1 MSFLNAF
8 RSFMQEG
15 GGGLLLPEMM
25 LVLFAIGIL
34 LTDYLLEPRDKY
46 FNALMAMLGVI
57 FSGICLWQLR
67 RVAEQGL
74 LQFFSGSILVD
85 PFFLFFGVIFLIATA
100 VVIVLSVRYLQ
111 IEDENHGEYY
121 ALLLFATV
129 GMMFMASGFDLI
141 VQFLG
146 LETMALSFYVLAGF
160 LRRDRR
166 SNEGAVKYLL
176 LGAFSSAI
184 LAYGFSILYGI
195 TATANLSF
203 SGGEALPRT
212 NLLSITQAVLAR
224 GRGDLFVVL
233 ALGTVA
239 AGLFFKVAAVPFHQ
253 WAPDVYEGAPTPI
266 TAYISVASK
275 TASFALLLR
284 LLLTV
289 FWPVKVDWVMLLA
302 GVALASLT
310 IGNLAAITQTN
321 IKRLLAYSSISHVGY
336 ILLGIVAAASS
347 DQGFMV
353 GMKGV
358 AFYLFVY
365 AFMTIGAFAVVIVLQ
380 RQGIISDE
388 LNDLN
393 GLYKR
398 SPASALVLL
407 IFMLSLAGIPP
418 LAGFIGK
425 YYILLALL
433 ETGHT
438 QLAIFGALYIVPAL
452 YYYFRIVMHAWLY
465 EPGNAPS
472 LIMTVGQKV
481 AFAVLCFVTLAAGI
495 YPEPFVRFATYSL
508 FLPPTGFSGH

>member
-1 MSFLNAF
+1 MSHVLNAF

-34 LTDYLLEPRDKY
+34 LTDYLLEARDKY

-57 FSGICLWQLR
+57 FSAICLWQLR
-67 RVAEQGL
+67 NVAERGAIG
-74 LQFFSGSILVD
+74 FSSSLLVD

-100 VVIVLSVRYLQ
+100 LVIVLSVRYLQ

-121 ALLLFATV
+121 ALILFATV
-129 GMMFMASGFDLI
+129 GMMFMVSGYDLI

-166 SNEGAVKYLL
+166 SNESAVKYLL

-195 TATANLSF
+195 GAMANLS
-203 SGGEALPRT
+203 SLGPALPPRT
-212 NLLSITQAVLAR
+212 NLDVIAVAVDSR
-224 GRGDLFVVL
+224 GHTDLLVLL
-233 ALGTVA
+233 ALATVA

-289 FWPVKVDWVMLLA
+289 FWPVRVDWVMLIA
-302 GVALASLT
+302 WVAVASLT
-310 IGNLAAITQTN
+310 IGNFAAITQTN
-321 IKRLLAYSSISHVGY
+321 VKRMLAYSSISHVGY

-347 DQGFMV
+347 APGFLT

-365 AFMTIGAFAVVIVLQ
+365 GFMTIGAFAVLIVLQ
-380 RQGIISDE
+380 RQGIIGDE
-388 LNDLN
+388 LDDLN

-398 SPASALVLL
+398 SPASAVVLL

-418 LAGFIGK
+418 LAGFVGK
-425 YYILLALL
+425 YFILQALIITGHNNLAL
-433 ETGHT
+433 
-438 QLAIFGALYIVPAL
+438 FGALYIVPAL

-472 LIMTVGQKV
+472 PIITIGQKV
-481 AFAVLCFVTLAAGI
+481 AFATLCFVTVAAGI
-495 YPEPFVRFATYSL
+495 YPEPFVRLATYSL
-508 FLPPTGFSGH
+508 FFPTGFSGR